1 MTTQQMADLVL
12 AAACT
17 VLFVYAAAVGLARL
31 FRRPAGGLPG
41 TGRQAARPDAR
52 GQRLAA
58 AGALLWALAM
68 LAALCAAACAQYP
81 GVPPLQAVR
90 QALCGGLDARH
101 YLDLAPLGLRRRGG
115 RLCRAVPDD
124 RVFPL
129 WPWLLRLFA
138 LLGADLWLTGTLLA
152 VALTAAGTVLLY
164 RCAFRLFGSGR
175 AAGFACAVQ
184 LLLPGSFFFVLPQ
197 TEALFFCLNFA
208 FLDAMQRDKPGPAGL
223 FGLLASLCRANGVL
237 LAGYAVLW
245 WVAELRRGAAVF
257 GPVAAAG
264 GRACGGAGGVFGH
277 QLGGVR
283 QRFPVYRLPAG
294 TLGSQLLP
302 VPPGGGDHEPLH
314 LRRQSGHF
322 YRLWTVV
329 LILLEVLLLALA
341 ARRLPPDWLAAGPGR
356 RCHDERPDLADQRPA
371 VCTGDAGAGPRGCRV
386 DETAVAARGAA
397 GRAGGFVGRLL
408 CRLCRARAHLL
419 TRRPRLPGTP
429 SAQYGR
435 KYAKKHRHSLK
446 QRLCRCLLYGVDWR
460 MRPVQ
465 PRLRRALG

>member
-1 MTTQQMADLVL
+1 MTTQQMAGLVL

-31 FRRPAGGLPG
+31 FRRPAGELPG
-41 TGRQAARPDAR
+41 AGRQAARPDAR

-101 YLDLAPLGLRRRGG
+101 YLDLARWGYGAGEAGFAEQYLMI
-115 RLCRAVPDD
+115 VF
-124 RVFPL
+124 FPL
-129 WPWLLRLFA
+129 WPWLLRPFA

-208 FLDAMQRDKPGPAGL
+208 FLDAMQRDKPGQAGL

-245 WVAELRRGAAVF
+245 WVAELRRGRRFAARWLL
-257 GPVAAAG
+257 PAAG
-264 GRACGGAGGVFGH
+264 PAAGLAVY
-277 QLGGVR
+277 LGINWAVYGNAFQFAVY
-283 QRFPVYRLPAG
+283 QREHWDHSFCLFPQAVAIMSRYISADS
-294 TLGSQLLP
+294 LGIFI
-302 VPPGGGDHEPLH
+302 G
-314 LRRQSGHF
+314 
-322 YRLWTVV
+322 LWTVV

-341 ARRLPPDWLAAGPGR
+341 ARRLPPDWLLLGLAGVAMMNGQTWLISAQRYALGMPALAPAAAVLAKR
-356 RCHDERPDLADQRPA
+356 RWQ
-371 VCTGDAGAGPRGCRV
+371 
-386 DETAVAARGAA
+386 RGALLAVLAVLWGIYFAAFA
-397 GRAGGFVGRLL
+397 GHA
-408 CRLCRARAHLL
+408 
-419 TRRPRLPGTP
+419 PI
-429 SAQYGR
+429 Y
-435 KYAKKHRHSLK
+435 
-446 QRLCRCLLYGVDWR
+446 
-460 MRPVQ
+460 
-465 PRLRRALG
+465 

>member
-1 MTTQQMADLVL
+1 MTTQQMAGLVL

-31 FRRPAGGLPG
+31 FRRPAGELPG
-41 TGRQAARPDAR
+41 AGRQAARPDAR

-101 YLDLAPLGLRRRGG
+101 YLDLARWGYGAGEAGFAEQYLMI
-115 RLCRAVPDD
+115 VF
-124 RVFPL
+124 FPL
-129 WPWLLRLFA
+129 WPWLLRPFA

-208 FLDAMQRDKPGPAGL
+208 FLDAMQRDKPGQAGL

-245 WVAELRRGAAVF
+245 WAAELRRGRRFSASPKNGSLMSKALST
-257 GPVAAAG
+257 AK
-264 GRACGGAGGVFGH
+264 GV
-277 QLGGVR
+277 
-283 QRFPVYRLPAG
+283 
-294 TLGSQLLP
+294 
-302 VPPGGGDHEPLH
+302 
-314 LRRQSGHF
+314 
-322 YRLWTVV
+322 
-329 LILLEVLLLALA
+329 
-341 ARRLPPDWLAAGPGR
+341 
-356 RCHDERPDLADQRPA
+356 
-371 VCTGDAGAGPRGCRV
+371 
-386 DETAVAARGAA
+386 
-397 GRAGGFVGRLL
+397 
-408 CRLCRARAHLL
+408 
-419 TRRPRLPGTP
+419 
-429 SAQYGR
+429 SAF
-435 KYAKKHRHSLK
+435 L
-446 QRLCRCLLYGVDWR
+446 D
-460 MRPVQ
+460 
-465 PRLRRALG
+465 